1 MKNTTLL
8 AASAAVAA
16 ISAATGAYAGGM
28 DRSRQSIAPLF
39 ETGSYVEFSFGS
51 VSPDVSGAYPVMP
64 GYELDAGDVT
74 PSFNMVG
81 GAYKRDLNDKLSFAL
96 IIDQPF
102 GADVSYGG
110 NTSYPIAGSNASVD
124 TTAVTAILRYKFDD
138 RFSVYGG
145 VRNLSSEGNV
155 YLNIPVP
162 NSPGS
167 TFPYAM
173 ETSTENDWGYL
184 VGAAYEIP
192 DIALRASLTFN
203 SEIDISFDTHEVS
216 VAIADQSN
224 PTGTL
229 DSSMDVTMPKSV
241 NFDFQT
247 GIAADTLLMFSAR
260 WAEWTTTTITPTAYE
275 AIIHDNLVDHS
286 DDTISYSLGLGR
298 RFNDKLSGSFSI
310 GYEKAYGG
318 ISGNLSPT
326 DGYKSVAA
334 GLKYQITDQTAIS
347 GGVSYAW
354 IGDTTTSVGGEFEDN
369 SAIGFGIKLSH
380 HF

>member
-8 AASAAVAA
+8 AASVAVAA
-16 ISAATGAYAGGM
+16 IGAASGAHAGGM

-39 ETGSYVEFSFGS
+39 ETGTYVELSFGS

-74 PSFNMVG
+74 PSFNMVS
-81 GAYKRDLNDKLSFAL
+81 GAYKRDFNDKLSFAL

-102 GADVSYGG
+102 GADVDYGAS
-110 NTSYPIAGSNASVD
+110 TSYPIAGSNATVK
-124 TTAVTAILRYKFDD
+124 TTAVTAVLRYKFDD

-145 VRNLSSEGNV
+145 LRHLTSEGEV
-155 YLNIPVP
+155 SLYLSGTN
-162 NSPGS
+162 
-167 TFPYAM
+167 FYQM

-192 DIALRASLTFN
+192 DIALRASLTYN
-203 SEIDISFDTHEVS
+203 SEIDIDFT
-216 VAIADQSN
+216 ADELSALGAN
-224 PTGTL
+224 
-229 DSSMDVTMPKSV
+229 SSDLAVTMPKSV

-260 WAEWTTTTITPTAYE
+260 WAEWTTTTIAPDDYVT
-275 AIIHDNLVDHS
+275 IIGDNLVDHS

-310 GYEKAYGG
+310 GYEKSYGG

-369 SAIGFGIKLSH
+369 SAIGFGLKLSH

>member
-192 DIALRASLTFN
+192 DIALRASLTYN
-203 SEIDISFDTHEVS
+203 SEIDIDFT
-216 VAIADQSN
+216 ADELSIRGAN
-224 PTGTL
+224 
-229 DSSMDVTMPKSV
+229 SSDLAVTMPKSV

-260 WAEWTTTTITPTAYE
+260 WAEWTTTTIAPDDYV
-275 AIIHDNLVDHS
+275 AIVGDNLVDHS